1 MNIPSGV
8 VINRDGIGDDSLKD
22 ILRES
27 NIPILLRVPF
37 DRTLAENLAAGRTL
51 VDVYPKYRDILRE
64 LYQKVTE
71 IVGGK
76 AK

>member
-1 MNIPSGV
+1 LQ
-8 VINRDGIGDDSLKD
+8 DY
-22 ILRES
+22 

-37 DRTLAENLAAGRTL
+37 DRVLAESLAAGRTL
-51 VDVYPKYRDILRE
+51 VDVYPEYRDILRE

-76 AK
+76 TK